1 MPPGA
6 CLGLGEVAGHGEKQ
20 KGTIPTIVDQSRNEI
35 VALDR
40 LADALFQALI
50 ASQGTF
56 ERR

>member
-1 MPPGA
+1 
-6 CLGLGEVAGHGEKQ
+6 VQKQ

-35 VALDR
+35 VGLDR
-40 LADALFQALI
+40 LAHALSQALI